1 MKKICFFNSS
11 DFWGGGEKLHLENAK
26 AFRTK
31 GYDVTIAAHPDSELW
46 ARAKDEG
53 FQTFAITIGSTSFLN
68 VFKLLNIKSYF
79 QKEKIDT
86 VIFTTSQDLKT
97 ASIAAHWAKCSKIV
111 YLRGLATPI
120 KNSIINRYCMK
131 TACTHL
137 IANSQ
142 ETKRTMLQNLSA
154 HIPKE
159 KIAVIY
165 HGIDHRLLEK
175 DGPKLPEITSEEG
188 TILLGNAGRL
198 TLQKGQQHLIT
209 IAEKLKAQNV
219 QFKLY
224 VAGTGELYDELQAS
238 IISKNLQEEVI
249 LLGFVADMEA
259 FMRSID
265 IFLLTSSWEGFG
277 FVIVE
282 AMAKSKPVIAFDIT
296 SNPEIITD
304 GKTGLL
310 AQHSDA
316 NDFAAKTLE
325 VIQNTT
331 LRNQLGSQ
339 ARQSVIDRFL
349 ITERITELEEY
360 LLSGK
365 TLRSI

>member
-26 AFRTK
+26 AFRAK
-31 GYDVTIAAHPDSELW
+31 GYEVTIAANRDSELW
-46 ARAKDEG
+46 NRANDEK
-53 FQTFAITIGSTSFLN
+53 FHTFAVTVGSTSFLN
-68 VFKLLNIKSYF
+68 IFKLLRIKSYF
-79 QKEKIDT
+79 LKEGIDI

-97 ASIAAHWAKCSKIV
+97 ASVAAHWAGCDKVV

-120 KNSIINRYCMK
+120 KNSIINRYCMS

-142 ETKRTMLQNLSA
+142 ETKLTMLQNLSVY
-154 HIPKE
+154 IPKG

-165 HGIDHRLLEK
+165 HGIDEKLLQE
-175 DGPKLPEITSEEG
+175 GGAELPEINAEEG
-188 TILLGNAGRL
+188 TLILGNAGRL
-198 TLQKGQQHLIT
+198 TLQKGQQQLIEV
-209 IAEKLKAQNV
+209 AEKLKNQNIK
-219 QFKLY
+219 FKLY
-224 VAGTGELYDELQAS
+224 IAGTGELYDELQAS
-238 IISKNLQEEVI
+238 ITAKNLQNEVI

-265 IFLLTSSWEGFG
+265 LFVLTSSWEGFG

-282 AMAKSKPVIAFDIT
+282 AMAKGKPVVAFDIT
-296 SNPEIITD
+296 SNPEIVTD

-310 AQHSDA
+310 AKHLDV
-316 NDFAAKTLE
+316 NDFTAKTLE
-325 VIQNTT
+325 IIQDTN
-331 LRNQLGSQ
+331 LRKQLGSQ
-339 ARQSVIDRFL
+339 AKQSVVDRFL

-360 LLSGK
+360 LLHN
-365 TLRSI
+365 